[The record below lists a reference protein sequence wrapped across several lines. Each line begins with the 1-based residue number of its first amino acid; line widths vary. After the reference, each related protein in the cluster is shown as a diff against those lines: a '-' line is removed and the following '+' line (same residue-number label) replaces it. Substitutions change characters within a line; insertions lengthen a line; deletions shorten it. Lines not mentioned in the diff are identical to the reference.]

1 MISHILKIS
10 KRRKVCIMKKHEKYI
25 ICCPNCGKQLLK
37 SKDGSELEIECPR
50 CHSELT
56 VVHIGTELKLHE
68 RISEYTAES
77 K

>member
-1 MISHILKIS
+1 MISYILKIQ
-10 KRRKVCIMKKHEKYI
+10 RGNEVCIMKKRDKYI